1 VPPRAARGNRRK
13 GRPTTT
19 FLASAD
25 IVLILEMITMIDA
38 PGPGGGAPLRR
49 RYLDLVLQ
57 ALRAPGAGPL
67 PGPAAQP
74 ADLAARWRTRPA

>member
-1 VPPRAARGNRRK
+1 
-13 GRPTTT
+13 
-19 FLASAD
+19 
-25 IVLILEMITMIDA
+25 MIMMIDA
-38 PGPGGGAPLRR
+38 PGPGGRAVLRR